1 MNKWVLY
8 RMSSALTAVPL
19 ALCTGCSESVGPDD
33 VADARQ
39 DAAEERR
46 ETQEARRDA
55 AEAVREEEK
64 EAAAAR
70 HEAMR
75 PIIPPDKVEAARE
88 EEREAREARQDAMSR
103 VREEEKET
111 REAEQNV
118 AETEAKLSARRE
130 RDRYLDEVNVTLK
143 TVDQRIETLKTQ
155 RDSTE
160 DEALKKRL
168 DDRISQLEKERDTVK
183 EELDQVE
190 SAELLK
196 WESERNDVQAALE
209 SLKRDLNSPE

>member
-1 MNKWVLY
+1 MNKWILY
-8 RMSSALTAVPL
+8 TISSALIAVPL
-19 ALCTGCSESVGPDD
+19 SLSTGCNETVGPDD

-46 ETQEARRDA
+46 ETQEVRRDA
-55 AEAVREEEK
+55 AEEIREEDR

-70 HEAMR
+70 HEAMK
-75 PIIPPDKVEAARE
+75 PIIPPEKVETARE
-88 EEREAREARQDAMSR
+88 EEREARETRQDAMSR

-111 REAEQNV
+111 REAEQKV
-118 AETEAKLSARRE
+118 AQTEAQLSAQRE
-130 RDRYLDEVNVTLK
+130 RDRYMDEVNATLK
-143 TVDQRIETLKTQ
+143 DVDKRIETLKTQ

-160 DEALKKRL
+160 DEALKRRL

-196 WESERNDVQAALE
+196 WESERNDVQAAL
-209 SLKRDLNSPE
+209 